1 MTKLLRFQKINRP
14 EKEIYI
20 PDYTRH
26 DNVRSEQVTG
36 DLTVVNIS
44 GEDWN
49 TDKKEDRKDNLIK
62 QEFDVSDKNSGKD

>member
-26 DNVRSEQVTG
+26 DNVRSKQVTG

-44 GEDWN
+44 ERTGIQ
-49 TDKKEDRKDNLIK
+49 TKKKT
-62 QEFDVSDKNSGKD
+62 GKII

>member
-1 MTKLLRFQKINRP
+1 M
-14 EKEIYI
+14 
-20 PDYTRH
+20 
-26 DNVRSEQVTG
+26 TG